1 MPMAYNYFVIPIF
14 GESMNQQDVLAA
26 VLEAVTEF
34 NEQLDGK
41 HKLELSSETRLLGK
55 DSKLDSFGLVNLIIV
70 VEEKLYDKF
79 DKSITLADE
88 RAMSQEHSPFR
99 SVQSLAD
106 YAHTLLSEN

>member
-1 MPMAYNYFVIPIF
+1 
-14 GESMNQQDVLAA
+14 MNQQEVFTT
-26 VLEAVTEF
+26 VLEAVAEF
-34 NEQLDGK
+34 NEQLDAE
-41 HKLELSSETRLLGK
+41 HKLELDAETRLLGRS
-55 DSKLDSFGLVNLIIV
+55 SKLDSFGLVNLIIL

-106 YAHTLLSEN
+106 YVYALLSEN

>member
-1 MPMAYNYFVIPIF
+1 
-14 GESMNQQDVLAA
+14 MNQQDVLAA

-34 NEQLDGK
+34 NEQLDAEQ
-41 HKLELSSETRLLGK
+41 KLELDTETRLLGRA
-55 DSKLDSFGLVNLIIV
+55 SKLDSFGLVNLIIL

-106 YAHTLLSEN
+106 YAYDLLSEN

>member
-1 MPMAYNYFVIPIF
+1 
-14 GESMNQQDVLAA
+14 MNQQDVFAA
-26 VLEAVTEF
+26 VLEAVAEF
-34 NEQLDGK
+34 NEQLDAE
-41 HKLELSSETRLLGK
+41 HKLELSSETRLLGRS
-55 DSKLDSFGLVNLIIV
+55 SKLDSFGLVNLIIL

-106 YAHTLLSEN
+106 YAHALLSEN

>member
-1 MPMAYNYFVIPIF
+1 MAYNYSVIPSF

-26 VLEAVTEF
+26 VLETVAEF
-34 NEQLDGK
+34 NEQLDIE
-41 HKLELSSETRLLGK
+41 HKLELSSETRLLGRS
-55 DSKLDSFGLVNLIIV
+55 SKLDSFGLVNLIIL

-79 DKSITLADE
+79 DRSITLADE

-106 YAHTLLSEN
+106 YAYALLSEN

>member
-1 MPMAYNYFVIPIF
+1 MK
-14 GESMNQQDVLAA
+14 QQDVLAA
-26 VLEAVTEF
+26 VLEAVAEY
-34 NEQLDGK
+34 NEQLDDG
-41 HKLELSSETRLLGK
+41 HKLELDPGTRLLGK
-55 DSKLDSFGLVNLIIV
+55 SSKLDSFGLVNLIIV

-99 SVQSLAD
+99 SVESLAE

>member
-1 MPMAYNYFVIPIF
+1 
-14 GESMNQQDVLAA
+14 MNQQDVFAA

-34 NEQLDGK
+34 NEQLDAE

-55 DSKLDSFGLVNLIIV
+55 NSKLDSFGLVNLIIG

-79 DKSITLADE
+79 DRSITLADE

-106 YAHTLLSEN
+106 YSFALLSEN

>member
-1 MPMAYNYFVIPIF
+1 
-14 GESMNQQDVLAA
+14 MNQQEVFTT
-26 VLEAVTEF
+26 VLEAVAEF
-34 NEQLDGK
+34 NEQLDAE
-41 HKLELSSETRLLGK
+41 HKLELDAETCLLGRS
-55 DSKLDSFGLVNLIIV
+55 SKLDSFGLVNLIIL

-106 YAHTLLSEN
+106 YVYALLSEN

>member
-1 MPMAYNYFVIPIF
+1 
-14 GESMNQQDVLAA
+14 MNQQDVLTT

-34 NEQLDGK
+34 NEQLDAE
-41 HKLELSSETRLLGK
+41 HRLDPTAETRLLGK
-55 DSKLDSFGLVNLIIV
+55 SSKLDSFGLVNLIIV

-106 YAHTLLSEN
+106 YAYTLLSEK

>member
-1 MPMAYNYFVIPIF
+1 MAYNYLVIPTF

-34 NEQLDGK
+34 NQQLDAE
-41 HKLELSSETRLLGK
+41 HKLELDTETRLLGRS
-55 DSKLDSFGLVNLIIV
+55 SKLDSFGLVNLIIL

-99 SVQSLAD
+99 SVQSLSD
-106 YAHTLLSEN
+106 YAYTLLSEN